1 MALVCKHCGGT
12 ISIKEDFHTI
22 VCDFCGEEQSL
33 SSAADRSESNIF
45 KNDDVS
51 VEKLIAY
58 RRAISIM
65 TSAHTENDFLRAA
78 GLFNQIPEVLNAA
91 DLAKVCR
98 DKADLVRTE
107 STYKTAVADM
117 HSEEPALI
125 ERAIRTF
132 ESLGKYK
139 DATKM
144 AKECTPLLKIAQE
157 KSAERRRIAEQQRL
171 ADAQVMRRQ
180 RVKKRIVRGLIAGI
194 VLLAAVCV
202 VVGYFTVYS
211 SSNIVITLSPDD
223 EYVTTSY
230 SGYVFHYDVNI
241 ENTGYLDVQAIEGT
255 VIFEKEDEVLVDTSI
270 SFYNY
275 SSAVVRAGKNS
286 KFTWELTVYSEDT
299 ARALYQ
305 TPFEELDVYIDIT
318 DITYTNGETKSY

>member
-1 MALVCKHCGGT
+1 MALVCKYCGGT

-33 SSAADRSESNIF
+33 SSAADRSGSNIF

-51 VEKLIAY
+51 VEELTTY
-58 RRAISIM
+58 RRAISILS
-65 TSAHTENDFLRAA
+65 SAQTENDFLRAA
-78 GLFNQIPEVLNAA
+78 GVLSQIPGVFNAA
-91 DLAKVCR
+91 DLAKECR

-107 STYKTAVADM
+107 LEYKTAVADM

-144 AKECTPLLKIAQE
+144 AKECTPLLKIAQD

-180 RVKKRIVRGLIAGI
+180 RAKKRIVRGLIAGI
-194 VLLAAVCV
+194 AFLVAVCV

-230 SGYVFHYDVNI
+230 SGYVFHYDANI

-255 VIFEKEDEVLVDTSI
+255 VLFEKEDEVLVDTSI

-286 KFTWELTVYSEDT
+286 RFTWELTVYSEDT

-305 TPFEELDVYIDIT
+305 TPFEDIHVVVEIT
-318 DITYTNGETKSY
+318 RITYTDGKTKEY